1 MEQVINIIIWAAIVQ
16 GYLLS
21 ILFIVSKEYSSW
33 SNKLLG
39 FFLISM
45 LFELTATLIPF
56 DEVFGYSTG
65 QYFELPDTKILF
77 PVLFLHYVL
86 QKLGRVSAY
95 RNFLRL
101 NYTFA
106 IGIMSLTIV
115 NIGLLI
121 GTGKGLWGHFTY
133 EQLEVVHLGQQTYA
147 FLLGIAGIFISIK
160 EVKRY
165 KRIAQNEYA
174 DMELLSLD
182 WLWWFVV
189 LLIPASMLWGAELIR
204 IYIGFY
210 TGEFTDWDF
219 VYITYFALVI
229 FIYIVSYQAFR
240 RNDLFA
246 LKHDKTV
253 AEDANDHSE
262 LAVNAELKEKLTQA
276 MVNEKLFLK
285 IDLTINDVAK
295 AVSTSPKKVSGC
307 VNKAFGTNFSEWVN
321 RYRVDAVKEKINS
334 PKNDYL
340 TIEAIGQESGF
351 KSRSAMYAAFKKFTG
366 ESPASLRQLS

>member
-45 LFELTATLIPF
+45 LFELTATLSPLDSI
-56 DEVFGYSTG
+56 FGYSIG
-65 QYFELPDTKILF
+65 QYFELPDTKVLF

-101 NYTFA
+101 NYTIA

-115 NIGLLI
+115 NIVLLFA
-121 GTGKGLWGHFTY
+121 TGQGLWGHFTY
-133 EQLEVVHLGQQTYA
+133 EQLEVVHMSQQTYA
-147 FLLGIAGIFISIK
+147 FLLGIAGIVISIQ

-189 LLIPASMLWGAELIR
+189 LLIPATMLWGAELIR

-219 VYITYFALVI
+219 VQINYFALVI

-246 LKHDKTV
+246 LEHDQTV
-253 AEDANDHSE
+253 SEDANDYSE
-262 LAVNAELKEKLTQA
+262 LAVSSELKEKLTKA
-276 MVNEKLFLK
+276 MVNEKLYLK
-285 IDLTINDVAK
+285 IDLTINDVATS
-295 AVSTSPKKVSGC
+295 VNTSPKKVSGC

-321 RYRVDAVKEKINS
+321 RYRVDEVKEKINS
-334 PKNDYL
+334 SQNDHL

-366 ESPASLRQLS
+366 ESPASLRQLT